1 MTSSIYHKSLLNVPG
16 EYLPIFRSQLSEMK
30 PMIVFMFNETTSSST
45 AAAAAAAGRVSSF
58 AFEDKYGLNHN
69 QEIGNGGG
77 GGIPIISIKNYLS
90 STSISS
96 FSINL
101 PIFG

>member
-1 MTSSIYHKSLLNVPG
+1 
-16 EYLPIFRSQLSEMK
+16 MK
-30 PMIVFMFNETTSSST
+30 PHHRQQRQQQLQQ
-45 AAAAAAAGRVSSF
+45 GKVSSF

-77 GGIPIISIKNYLS
+77 GGGSPIISIKNYLS